1 MNEQLPTAALPDP
14 HNYLVA
20 ALDVIEREAVRAP
33 SVDWPL
39 VRAGAQQLAAGATS
53 TAGTYPAIE
62 FALRALQDQH
72 SFLKR
77 PDQQHGVTPGGFGLK
92 YIRGTVARVYPGSPA
107 AQAGLHVGD
116 RILAMNGMPVGAGLN
131 EGLPRQGEASVTS
144 QRRGSQEI
152 RTAHLPRAPFSLN
165 RLPQGRLLHPGV
177 AWLDL
182 PDHGGDGTLP
192 DGRLYQDVVQRLI
205 AELGTAGAERWIV
218 DLRLNEGGNMYPM
231 LAGIG
236 PLVGEGRLGAFVR
249 DDASWAWAYH
259 AGAASVDGHVNC
271 RVSGEPL
278 APLAPGVPVAVLI
291 SPLLPVSGEIMAI
304 SFKGRPGTRFFGEP
318 TQGLTSANSP
328 YPLADGAELWLATSY
343 EADRTGQLYTAEV
356 HPDVEVVT
364 AWENYLTERDTVLL
378 AALGWLG
385 VLLDDEYRGFDFRRT
400 PGAAPQ

>member
-1 MNEQLPTAALPDP
+1 MNEQLPTDAFPDP
-14 HNYLVA
+14 HDYLVA
-20 ALDVIEREAVRAP
+20 ALDVIEREAVRANA
-33 SVDWPL
+33 VDWPS
-39 VRAGAQQLAAGATS
+39 VRAGAQQLAAGTTT

-77 PDQQHGVTPGGFGLK
+77 PNQQHGVTPGGFGLK

-107 AQAGLHVGD
+107 ARADFQVGD
-116 RILAMNGMPVGAGLN
+116 RILAVNGTPVGAGLN
-131 EGLPRQGEASVTS
+131 EGLPRQGEATVTS

-152 RTAHLPRAPFSLN
+152 RTAHLLRAPFGLN

-182 PDHGGDGTLP
+182 PDHGGNGTLP
-192 DGRLYQDVVQRLI
+192 DGRLYQDVVQGLI
-205 AELGTAGAERWIV
+205 AELGAAGAEQWIV

-291 SPLLPVSGEIMAI
+291 SPLTGSSGEIMAI
-304 SFKGRPGTRFFGEP
+304 SFKGRAGTRFFGEP

-356 HPDVEVVT
+356 HPDVNVVME
-364 AWENYLTERDTVLL
+364 WENYLTKGDAVLL

-385 VLLDDEYRGFDFRRT
+385 VSLHGERPDFDFQLI
-400 PGAAPQ
+400 PGAAAL